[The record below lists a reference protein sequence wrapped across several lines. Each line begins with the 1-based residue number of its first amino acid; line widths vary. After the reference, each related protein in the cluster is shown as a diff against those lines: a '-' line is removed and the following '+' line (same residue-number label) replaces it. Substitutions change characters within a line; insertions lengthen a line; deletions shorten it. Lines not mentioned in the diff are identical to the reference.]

1 VIRRDINGL
10 RYYQFASLSSEPVLH
25 GVFSRL
31 GGVSRGPFASLN
43 LSASVPDDPRAVT
56 ENRRRFYAALG
67 VDPNLAI
74 RAVQV
79 HGARVAA
86 VNWDDLAVVQQATDG
101 LLTATPGLPLVM
113 AFADCTPVLLY
124 DPVRRAVGMV
134 HAGWRGML
142 AGICQAAVEGMVAA
156 FDCDPADIRAS
167 LGPAIGP
174 CCYEVGPDVV
184 DSVARVFSS
193 ADGLLRSPNKD
204 RSFLDLWAANELALR
219 QAGIS
224 QIERAGICTACHV
237 DEFFSHRAE
246 RGRTGRFG
254 AMIMLD
260 PCGAD

>member
-10 RYYQFASLSSEPVLH
+10 RYYQFASLSAEPVRH

-67 VDPNLAI
+67 VDPNRAI
-74 RAVQV
+74 RAIQV

-86 VNWDDLAVVQQATDG
+86 VNSNDLAVVQPATDG

-113 AFADCTPVLLY
+113 AFADCTPILLY

-134 HAGWRGML
+134 HAGWRGTV
-142 AGICQAAVEGMVAA
+142 AGICQAAVDGMVAA
-156 FDCDPADIRAS
+156 FGSDPA
-167 LGPAIGP
+167 
-174 CCYEVGPDVV
+174 
-184 DSVARVFSS
+184 
-193 ADGLLRSPNKD
+193 
-204 RSFLDLWAANELALR
+204 
-219 QAGIS
+219 AGVS
-224 QIERAGICTACHV
+224 QIERSGICTACHV

-254 AMIMLD
+254 AIIMLD